1 MYFPGANAFAT
12 CGPVNCETLFQ
23 NLIKL
28 NSVKLRLST
37 VDFPQSLKG
46 MRKESFDSHLLLH
59 FVQIQYFSSGESRGS
74 DKGGGGR
81 SERIFFGLSGLSLV

>member
-1 MYFPGANAFAT
+1 MYFPGANGLVFAT

-37 VDFPQSLKG
+37 VDFPRSLKG

-59 FVQIQYFSSGESRGS
+59 FVQIQYFSSGESRASYKGA
-74 DKGGGGR
+74 GGGLK
-81 SERIFFGLSGLSLV
+81 EFFLAFRASV